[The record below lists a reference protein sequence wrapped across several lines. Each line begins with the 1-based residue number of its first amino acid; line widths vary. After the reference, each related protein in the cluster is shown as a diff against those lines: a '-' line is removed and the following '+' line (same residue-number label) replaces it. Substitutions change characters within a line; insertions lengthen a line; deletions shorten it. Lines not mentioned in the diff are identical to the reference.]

1 MRITV
6 KCYCFRWK
14 VDQRFLDCDTWLGS
28 ELSIVFPLFGTAG
41 RIVLLHPNPGNSE
54 NSAMLALL
62 ARIFQ
67 NLADPKQQHSLA
79 NRKILGKTG
88 TFQSNSS
95 GMPMRRSWSH
105 YTLHCLDLQECF
117 RHFHINVENV
127 RLIMQDHFSN
137 DKVRLNEFERFK
149 VWSLVSLT
157 SKSLRIQEVLL
168 RNPR

>member
-1 MRITV
+1 MKSWSKILRLWHVTRLRALYRV
-6 KCYCFRWK
+6 PAVWNCWK
-14 VDQRFLDCDTWLGS
+14 DSIAPSQSR
-28 ELSIVFPLFGTAG
+28 EL
-41 RIVLLHPNPGNSE
+41 RKQ
-54 NSAMLALL
+54 SAMLALL

-95 GMPMRRSWSH
+95 GIPIRRSWSH